1 MRLTVE
7 EMSLLQTME
16 HTCRRMAIFDIKTSL
31 PDIEDHELREL
42 CEKVL
47 KKVENMTDADFA
59 AIDFTKD
66 EEENDERLA

>member
-7 EMSLLQTME
+7 EMSLLQAME
-16 HTCRRMAIFDIKTSL
+16 HTYRKMAIFDIKTSL
-31 PDIEDHELREL
+31 PDIEDRELRKL

-66 EEENDERLA
+66 EEENNE

>member
-7 EMSLLQTME
+7 EMSLLQAME
-16 HTCRRMAIFDIKTSL
+16 HTCRKMAICDIKANL

-47 KKVENMTDADFA
+47 QKVENMTEADFA
-59 AIDFTKD
+59 AIDFSKD
-66 EEENDERLA
+66 EEENNE